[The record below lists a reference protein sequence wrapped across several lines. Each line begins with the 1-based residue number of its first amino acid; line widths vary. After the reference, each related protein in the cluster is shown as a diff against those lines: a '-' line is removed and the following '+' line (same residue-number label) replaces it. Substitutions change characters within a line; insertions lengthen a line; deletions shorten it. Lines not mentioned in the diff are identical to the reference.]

1 MRICPFLLLFVFV
14 FVSLP
19 AQKRLESA
27 RESLL
32 ALINLSGAQDVAV
45 AVDRGSSGER
55 LLINERVVF
64 HAAST
69 MKLPVMMKIFELAK
83 KGKLSLEGPVEIRNT
98 FASIV
103 DGSPYSLRK
112 EDDGE
117 QSLYDRAGANAT
129 IRELV
134 EKMIVRSS
142 NLATNLL
149 IEKAGADSVTQLVR
163 SLGGPDM
170 TVRRGVED
178 GKAFRA
184 GINNTTTAYDLM
196 MMLDA
201 IAETR
206 FLDRRYCDQMIDI
219 LSRQEFNQG
228 IPAGLPAGTR
238 VAHKTGSI
246 TAIRHDAGIVFPA
259 GKKPYVLVVLTRGV
273 KDEKR
278 ADELIA
284 GITRIIQSALGN

>member
-1 MRICPFLLLFVFV
+1 MKIWLSFFVLVCIFV
-14 FVSLP
+14 PIP
-19 AQKRLESA
+19 AQHRLESA
-27 RESLL
+27 RESVEK
-32 ALINLSGAQDVAV
+32 LIRESGAQDVAV
-45 AVDRGSSGER
+45 AVNRSSSHER
-55 LLINERVVF
+55 LLINERVIL

-69 MKLPVMMKIFELAK
+69 MKLPVMMKIFELAA
-83 KGKLSLEGPVEIRNT
+83 KGKLSLEGAIEIRNE
-98 FASIV
+98 FPSIV
-103 DGSPYSLRK
+103 DGTPYSLRK

-117 QSLYDRAGANAT
+117 QTLYARAGETAT
-129 IRELV
+129 ILDLV
-134 EKMIVRSS
+134 DKMIVRSS

-149 IEKAGADSVTQLVR
+149 IEKAGAESVTQLIR
-163 SLGGPDM
+163 NLGGRDM

-196 MMLDA
+196 ILLDA

-206 FLDRRYCDQMIDI
+206 FLDKQSCDQMIGI
-219 LSRQEFNQG
+219 LSRQEFNEG
-228 IPAGLPAGTR
+228 IPAGLPPGTR

-246 TAIRHDAGIVFPA
+246 TAIRHDAGIVFPH
-259 GKKPYVLVVLTRGV
+259 GKKPYVLVILTRGI

-284 GITRIIQSALGN
+284 GITRIIHRALEN

>member
-27 RESLL
+27 RESIL

>member
-27 RESLL
+27 RESIL

-55 LLINERVVF
+55 LLINERVAF

-117 QSLYDRAGANAT
+117 QTLYDRAGANAT

-142 NLATNLL
+142 NLDTNLL

-163 SLGGPDM
+163 KLGGPDM

-184 GINNTTTAYDLM
+184 GINNTATAYDLM

-206 FLDRRYCDQMIDI
+206 FLDRRSCDQMIDI

-259 GKKPYVLVVLTRGV
+259 GKNPYVLVILTRGI

-284 GITRIIQSALGN
+284 GITRIIHSAHGN

>member
-1 MRICPFLLLFVFV
+1 MRSFLFLFLVAFIFV
-14 FVSLP
+14 TVP

-27 RESLL
+27 RDSIV
-32 ALINLSGAQDVAV
+32 ALINQSGAQDVAV
-45 AVDRGSSGER
+45 AVNRGLSGER

-69 MKLPVMMKIFELAK
+69 MKLPVMMKLFELTA
-83 KGKLSLEGPVEIRNT
+83 KGKLSLEGRIEIRNG

-103 DGSPYSLRK
+103 DGSPYSLRR
-112 EDDGE
+112 EEDGE
-117 QSLYDRAGANAT
+117 QTLYERAGATAT
-129 IRELV
+129 IIELV

-163 SLGGPDM
+163 SIGGTDM

-184 GINNTTTAYDLM
+184 GINNTATAYDLM
-196 MMLDA
+196 MLFDA

-206 FLDRRYCDQMIDI
+206 FLDRRSCDHMIDI

-228 IPAGLPAGTR
+228 IPAGLPSGTR

-246 TAIRHDAGIVFPA
+246 TAIGHDAGIVFPT
-259 GKKPYVLVVLTRGV
+259 GKKPYVLVVLTRGI

-284 GITRIIQSALGN
+284 NITRIIHSALGN